1 MANITIKD
9 IAAEA
14 GVSKATVSRVLNN
27 PYIVEPET
35 RARVEKIIEKR
46 HYSPS
51 AAARNLSK
59 RTSDTIG
66 FVVPEVDNPF
76 FGDIL
81 RAVANAIEDFQ
92 LTLICCNTDDSMEKD
107 LKALEMLK
115 EQRVRGLL
123 YTPAVDYCTEEE
135 RAHLMKILKEM
146 ETPVVMMDRQVNIGD
161 FDGVYF
167 DDYHGMYNATKT
179 LINEDHTKIAIINAT
194 LDRVLART
202 RRDGYIDALKAS
214 GIQPEE
220 RYILEGNY
228 RMTKAYELSNYLLD
242 MEDRPTA
249 VITCNNRTTLGF
261 LKALR
266 ERKEKAPEDI
276 VYIGLD
282 RIEELDVLGYK
293 MNYIERDGKLM
304 GQKAYELLARRIKC
318 PEEPV
323 KEVILDAKL
332 HFYHI

>member
-9 IAAEA
+9 IAKEA
-14 GVSKATVSRVLNN
+14 GVSKATVSRVLNK
-27 PYIVEPET
+27 PHIVEPET
-35 RARVEKIIEKR
+35 KTRVENVIKKR

-51 AAARNLSK
+51 ATARNLSR

-107 LKALEMLK
+107 LKALVMLK

-123 YTPAVDYCTEEE
+123 YTPAVDYCSKEE
-135 RAHLMKILKEM
+135 REHLTKILSEM
-146 ETPVVMMDRQVNIGD
+146 ETPVVIMDRHVDIGD

-167 DDYHGMYNATKT
+167 DDYQGMFNATKE
-179 LINEDHTKIAIINAT
+179 LINQGHTKIAIINAT
-194 LDRVLART
+194 LERVLART

-214 GIQPEE
+214 NIQPEE
-220 RYILEGNY
+220 RYNFEGDY
-228 RMTKAYELSNYLLD
+228 GMTKAYELSKKLFD

-261 LKALR
+261 IKALR
-266 ERKEKAPEDI
+266 ERKEKVPEDI
-276 VYIGLD
+276 VYVGLD
-282 RIEELDVLGYK
+282 RIEELDVMGYK
-293 MNYIERDGKLM
+293 MNYIERDGKIM

-318 PEEPV
+318 YDEPV
-323 KEVILDAKL
+323 QEVILETKL
-332 HFYHI
+332 HLHYI